1 MLVSSLLSTF
11 FLGGLLTW
19 RVPCAEGVKKIMKL
33 SLKAS
38 KGVYQSNA
46 VGADKT
52 HLFVSSLLCCG
63 SLFLNIPMTEK

>member
-1 MLVSSLLSTF
+1 
-11 FLGGLLTW
+11 
-19 RVPCAEGVKKIMKL
+19 MKL